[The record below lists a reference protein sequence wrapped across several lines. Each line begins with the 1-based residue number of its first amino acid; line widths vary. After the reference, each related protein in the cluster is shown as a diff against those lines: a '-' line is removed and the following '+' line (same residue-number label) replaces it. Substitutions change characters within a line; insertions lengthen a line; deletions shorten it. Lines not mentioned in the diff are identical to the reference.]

1 MDSDS
6 DASESPG
13 PRAPAVTATIRGS
26 LLRQTCTAT
35 LNTALKIRFAAA
47 LVQRKGLPGQ
57 ATLGHLP
64 PPALPPPP
72 GLAWDDADP
81 GPRTR
86 DHWHPKPSIVPSRAG
101 FRPGEQQ
108 LASGVVRMARVGR
121 SAEARTRLSGSP
133 APGSPGLSL
142 VCAGPGALNL
152 EMLLQIVSHMGNC
165 KLICNYLCKFHVTK
179 TVMLTRRLLINFV
192 HFIIMPR

>member
-6 DASESPG
+6 DASESPE

-57 ATLGHLP
+57 ATPGQLP

-86 DHWHPKPSIVPSRAG
+86 GS
-101 FRPGEQQ
+101 
-108 LASGVVRMARVGR
+108 LASETKHCPVSGRLPARRTTAGLRGR
-121 SAEARTRLSGSP
+121 AD
-133 APGSPGLSL
+133 
-142 VCAGPGALNL
+142 GPGRA
-152 EMLLQIVSHMGNC
+152 VSRGSDPPERQSCPRLPRPQPGMCRARGTKPGDAPPNC
-165 KLICNYLCKFHVTK
+165 QSHG
-179 TVMLTRRLLINFV
+179 
-192 HFIIMPR
+192 